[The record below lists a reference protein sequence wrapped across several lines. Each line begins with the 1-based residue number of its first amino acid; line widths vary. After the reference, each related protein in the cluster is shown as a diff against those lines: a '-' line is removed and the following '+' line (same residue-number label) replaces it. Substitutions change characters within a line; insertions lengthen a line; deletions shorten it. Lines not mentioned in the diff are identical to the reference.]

1 MPRHEAELTHGQTQD
16 LQLEADRQ
24 RRAQTQDQ
32 HHNPEQLRVLPS
44 REQLRD
50 LHEAIQ

>member
-1 MPRHEAELTHGQTQD
+1 VPQHEAELTHGQTQD
-16 LQLEADRQ
+16 LQLEADQQ

-32 HHNPEQLRVLPS
+32 HHNLELLRV
-44 REQLRD
+44 

>member
-1 MPRHEAELTHGQTQD
+1 MPQHEAGPTHVQTQD

-32 HHNPEQLRVLPS
+32 HHNLERLRV
-44 REQLRD
+44 